1 MRHSNYMGVFYALLQ
16 AGLWEKDVQLL
27 QYGRID
33 FKEVIQLAE
42 EQSVVGL
49 VTAGLE
55 HVIDAKVPH
64 DKLVPFIGRT
74 LQIEQRN
81 KAMNDFIAKLINLL
95 NENGIKALL
104 VKGQGVAQCY
114 ERPLWRACGDVDLLL
129 DDENYRKS
137 KEVLIPL
144 ASAVEP
150 EDVANKHQGMHI
162 KDFVLELHGRMP
174 FSMSK
179 KVDHEIDNIIT
190 DSLSN
195 GCVKIWEN
203 NDTEVLLPANYNHLI
218 LVFTH
223 FLSHFFIEGV
233 GLRQICDWCRLLWTY
248 RSEIDLKQ
256 LKKCINRMGLNS
268 EWKAFGTFAV
278 HYLGIPIEAMPL
290 LINGDSIKFKN
301 KAKKINDFIMMSGNF
316 GHNRDLS
323 YRIKYKGI
331 VYKLVSFCRR
341 LKDFVYLT
349 KIFPLNSPKFFFTY
363 IAGKCSKVI
372 LAGKG

>member
-1 MRHSNYMGVFYALLQ
+1 MGVFYALLQ

-179 KVDHEIDNIIT
+179 NVDHEIDSILH
-190 DSLSN
+190 DSFS
-195 GCVKIWEN
+195 KDSIRIWYN
-203 NDTEVLLPANYNHLI
+203 SDVDVLLPSNYNHLI
-218 LVFTH
+218 LIFTH

-248 RSEIDLKQ
+248 RSEIDIHQ
-256 LKKCINRMGLNS
+256 LELCINRMGLRS
-268 EWKAFGTFAV
+268 EWKAFAAFAV
-278 HYLGIPIEAMPL
+278 DYLGMPVEAMPL
-290 LINGDSIKFKN
+290 LSKSDCTKFRK
-301 KAKKINDFIMMSGNF
+301 KVRKINDFIMMSGNF

-323 YRIKYKGI
+323 YRTKYTGI
-331 VYKLVSFCRR
+331 TYKLISFWRR
-341 LKDFVYLT
+341 LKDFIEIA
-349 KIFPLNSPKFFFTY
+349 KIFPLDAPKFFVTY
-363 IAGKCSKVI
+363 LMGKVKRYCCD
-372 LAGKG
+372 

>member
-1 MRHSNYMGVFYALLQ
+1 MRHSNYIGVFYALLQ

-27 QYGRID
+27 QYGWVD
-33 FKEVIQLAE
+33 YKKVIQLAE

-55 HVIDAKVPH
+55 HVKDAKIPH
-64 DKLVPFIGRT
+64 DKLIPFIGRT

-95 NENGIKALL
+95 NKNGIKALL

-129 DDENYRKS
+129 DDENYQKA

-144 ASAVEP
+144 ASSVED
-150 EDVANKHQGMHI
+150 EDVGNKHQGMHI
-162 KDFVLELHGRMP
+162 KGFVLELHGRMP

-179 KVDHEIDNIIT
+179 NVDHEIDSILH
-190 DSLSN
+190 DSFS
-195 GCVKIWEN
+195 KDSIRIWYN
-203 NDTEVLLPANYNHLI
+203 SDVDVLLPSNYNHLI
-218 LVFTH
+218 LIFTH

-233 GLRQICDWCRLLWTY
+233 GLRQICDWCRILWTY

-256 LKKCINRMGLNS
+256 LEKCINRMGLNS

-290 LINGDSIKFKN
+290 LSNSDSIKFKN
-301 KAKKINDFIMMSGNF
+301 KAKKINDFIMLTGNF

-372 LAGKG
+372 LDT